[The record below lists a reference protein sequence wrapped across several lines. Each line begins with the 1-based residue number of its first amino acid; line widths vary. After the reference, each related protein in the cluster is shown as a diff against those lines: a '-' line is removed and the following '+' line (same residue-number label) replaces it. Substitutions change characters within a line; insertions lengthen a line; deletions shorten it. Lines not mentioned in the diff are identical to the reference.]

1 MFFYLENA
9 HGCADCVN
17 QRVNRVN
24 HSKRD
29 QMQNPVELLKTDQLQ
44 KLFEV

>member
-9 HGCADCVN
+9 LGNANCVN

-24 HSKRD
+24 HSKRSFL
-29 QMQNPVELLKTDQLQ
+29 QVESA
-44 KLFEV
+44 E